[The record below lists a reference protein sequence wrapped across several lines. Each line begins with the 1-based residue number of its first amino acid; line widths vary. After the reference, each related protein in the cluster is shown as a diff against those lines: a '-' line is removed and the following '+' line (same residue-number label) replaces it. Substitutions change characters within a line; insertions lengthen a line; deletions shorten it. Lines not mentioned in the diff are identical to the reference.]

1 DHMLEL
7 IHGLGNDFG
16 TTILV
21 VTHQPEVAGTFPR
34 TVTMRGGRVG
44 MEGRAGAEYVV
55 VGAEGVVHLPA
66 HIARDWPQGTLVR
79 IEPEHDDRLLLS
91 RGDHDGDEADPA

>member
-1 DHMLEL
+1 
-7 IHGLGNDFG
+7 
-16 TTILV
+16 
-21 VTHQPEVAGTFPR
+21 
-34 TVTMRGGRVG
+34 

-79 IEPEHDDRLLLS
+79 IEPEPDDRLLLS
-91 RGDHDGDEADPA
+91 RGDHDDMTGEHADPGGPAGAEGGPA